1 MCLSRETVKTKNK
14 KKQPFFASQKGFDI
28 EKSSNAYS
36 GNTSAALCS
45 QCGSGGK
52 AAFCLGHLHKV

>member
-45 QCGSGGK
+45 QCGSGGESSILFGTF
-52 AAFCLGHLHKV
+52 A

>member
-1 MCLSRETVKTKNK
+1 MCLSRETVKK

-28 EKSSNAYS
+28 EKRSNAYS

-45 QCGSGGK
+45 QMWEWRESSILFGTF
-52 AAFCLGHLHKV
+52 A